1 MFIKEHMGSTVIRD
15 LELGALLIREMNVN
29 ILFFDVPFGRQGN
42 APFHLLHH
50 VFETKSDNV

>member
-15 LELGALLIREMNVN
+15 LELRALLTHAMNLN
-29 ILFFDVPFGRQGN
+29 IFLDIPFGLQGN